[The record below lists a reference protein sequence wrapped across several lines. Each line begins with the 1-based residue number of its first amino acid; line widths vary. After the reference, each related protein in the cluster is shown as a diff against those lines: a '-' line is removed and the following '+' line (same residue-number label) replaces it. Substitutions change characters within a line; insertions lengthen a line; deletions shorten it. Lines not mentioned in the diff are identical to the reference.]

1 MVNEWLTVKQ
11 AAEYLQID
19 RMTILRWI
27 KAEKLPA
34 SKIGK
39 SYRIAQ
45 KELEKYLNDRKGK
58 P

>member
-27 KAEKLPA
+27 KAEKLSA

-39 SYRIAQ
+39 SYRIAK
-45 KELEKYLNDRKGK
+45 KELEKYLNDCKGK